1 MKASLSFTMQAFIVF
16 ILVCCSF
23 ECEFGHTLVNLIPTA
38 TIARK
43 ANYQVL
49 SLLTGSAN
57 HLAQTVKLLPL
68 QRLSMR
74 RQKSQTQSHQTER
87 FLGLKCKSCNCEFA
101 NLRSYDT
108 HRRHRSAQGSPC
120 SDESNK
126 SEITFSERA
135 GLATGILRQ
144 HSLKKLGESFTLTI
158 K

>member
-1 MKASLSFTMQAFIVF
+1 MQAIIVF
-16 ILVCCSF
+16 IFACCSF

-43 ANYQVL
+43 ANYQDP
-49 SLLTGSAN
+49 TGSAN

-74 RQKSQTQSHQTER
+74 RQKSQTQSQQTER

-101 NLRSYDT
+101 NLRSYDI

-126 SEITFSERA
+126 SEITFSKRA

-144 HSLKKLGESFTLTI
+144 HSLKKLGE
-158 K
+158 